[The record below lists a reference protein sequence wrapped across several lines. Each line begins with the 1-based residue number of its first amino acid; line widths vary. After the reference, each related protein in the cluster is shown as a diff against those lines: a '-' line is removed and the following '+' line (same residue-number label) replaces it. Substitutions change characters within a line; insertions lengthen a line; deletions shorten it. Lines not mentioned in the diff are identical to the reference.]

1 MAAAVTGRRT
11 KTYLESVAKLAA
23 VLAAIVLL
31 SGCAALQRAGGA
43 PVSDVI
49 PWLPLPPDLTPTPE
63 PSPQAVPVPPGTPM
77 CSTAD
82 LEVAVIGKNGAGGH
96 ILTSVGFAS
105 RGQAPCELDGTPSV
119 TLFDASGG
127 RLPFADRAPFFPNQ
141 LSGPA
146 LVDPGPVPVLG
157 DVKIGEAFL
166 TLDWVTQPEACPGIP
181 PASIGGARIITP
193 DGDSLTVALPQEPDG
208 YACQGVGVGNF
219 EDLPLPDNSSPPEPA
234 PQPAIIAPAT
244 IKAGAQLRY
253 VVSLAN
259 EGTLPIDLHTQCF
272 NYDEELFVNPE
283 QGTPPLGGKHLYR
296 LNCAT
301 AGILAPG
308 HPMKFA
314 MVIDVPANAAPGSY
328 TLVFNL
334 GDGNAMTRSTRAEVT
349 VE

>member
-1 MAAAVTGRRT
+1 
-11 KTYLESVAKLAA
+11 
-23 VLAAIVLL
+23 
-31 SGCAALQRAGGA
+31 
-43 PVSDVI
+43 
-49 PWLPLPPDLTPTPE
+49 
-63 PSPQAVPVPPGTPM
+63 M
-77 CSTAD
+77 CSTSD

-96 ILTSVGFAS
+96 ILTSFGFAS

-119 TLFDASGG
+119 TLMDASG
-127 RLPFADRAPFFPNQ
+127 RELPFADRAPFFPNQ

-157 DVKIGEAFL
+157 EAKTGQAFL
-166 TLDWVTQPEACPGIP
+166 TLDWVTQPETCPGTP
-181 PASIGGARIITP
+181 PASIAGARITTP
-193 DGDSLTVALPQEPDG
+193 DGGTLNVALPQEPEG

-219 EDLPLPDNSSPPEPA
+219 EDLPVPDNSSPPEA
-234 PQPAIIAPAT
+234 PPTPVIIAPAT
-244 IKAGAQLRY
+244 VGAGAQLRY

-259 EGTLPIDLHTQCF
+259 EETLPLDLRTQCF

-283 QGTPPLGGKHLYR
+283 QGAPPLGGKHLYR
-296 LNCAT
+296 LNCQA

-314 MVIDVPANAAPGSY
+314 MVVDVPANAAPGSY

-334 GDGNAMTRSTRAEVT
+334 GDGNAMTRSTRAEVK